1 LTKIPQLIIPDDR
14 IAELAAAQWPEPT
27 RYQARVMTTIALCE
41 TGGDAYALYLN
52 TSGDF
57 AGTLDRGLWAINE
70 EAIRGLFGTNPS
82 PALFVD
88 PEASAK
94 FARAVWDWR
103 FGIAKLDGRPYAEA
117 LVFAYLGW
125 TTYREKAGKYAN
137 VWPVL
142 WRRAGVALGLQ

>member
-94 FARAVWDWR
+94 FVR
-103 FGIAKLDGRPYAEA
+103 LDGRPYAEA